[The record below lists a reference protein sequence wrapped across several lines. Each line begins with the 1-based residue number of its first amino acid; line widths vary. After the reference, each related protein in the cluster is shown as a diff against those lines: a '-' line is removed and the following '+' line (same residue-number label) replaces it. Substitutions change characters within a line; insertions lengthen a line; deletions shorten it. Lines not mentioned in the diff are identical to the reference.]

1 MNYILKD
8 MHSEILTKEQKEL
21 LPLIKVFSKNYF
33 LVGGTAI
40 ALYIGHRRS
49 IDFDLFTNQDIKRKN
64 IKNTIEKGGFKV
76 ERLLYEAYDQM
87 HVVINTVKLTFFSFP
102 YKVTPE
108 ITYNETI
115 TIPSLLDLAAMK
127 TYALGGRAK
136 WKDYVD
142 LYFILKDF
150 YNLEQLSTRAAEL
163 FNVYFNEKLFRE
175 QLCFFDDIDY
185 SEKVDYMGEDVDENM
200 IKDFLVDVATSNFK

>member
-1 MNYILKD
+1 

-21 LPLIKVFSKNYF
+21 LPLIKVFSKNFF

-49 IDFDLFTNQDIKRKN
+49 IDFDLFTDKDIKRKN
-64 IKNTIEKGGFKV
+64 IKNTIENGGFIVDK
-76 ERLLYEAYDQM
+76 LLYEAYDQM

-102 YKVTPE
+102 YKISPE
-108 ITYNETI
+108 ITYNEI
-115 TIPSLLDLAAMK
+115 IAIPSLLDLAAMK
-127 TYALGGRAK
+127 AYALGGRAK

-142 LYFILKDF
+142 LYFILKGF
-150 YNLEQLSTRAAEL
+150 YNLNQLSSRAAEL

-175 QLCFFDDIDY
+175 QLCFFEDIDY
-185 SEKVDYMGEDVDENM
+185 SEKVDYMGEDIDENT
-200 IKDFLVDVATSNFK
+200 IKNFLVDVATSRFE